1 MINDQVRELRAAT
14 IASISNSGESGP
26 VRVVGYIRDSLA
38 TTATGTAYAQSEAI
52 RRWVA
57 ENGHRVVAIC
67 QDVKTPGHALGR
79 EGLRALVGI
88 IDSGQVDAVIVAD
101 LNSFATDLVVQEIV
115 LWDLR
120 ARGVSV
126 LSANTDDVAALSDPP
141 GDHTRLLLRDVLVR
155 VAEHQSYFVESTST
169 AAVIDLNSL
178 DAVGDRREPA

>member
-1 MINDQVRELRAAT
+1 M
-14 IASISNSGESGP
+14 
-26 VRVVGYIRDSLA
+26 RVVGYIRDSLA
-38 TTATGTAYAQSEAI
+38 TTTAGTAYAQSEAI

-101 LNSFATDLVVQEIV
+101 LNTFATDVVVQEVV

-120 ARGVSV
+120 ARGVNV
-126 LSANTDDVAALSDPP
+126 LSASPDDITALSDPP
-141 GDHTRLLLRDVLVR
+141 GDPVRLLLRDVLTR
-155 VAEHQSYFVESTST
+155 VTEHHSYFVESTST
-169 AAVIDLNSL
+169 AAVIDLNSI
-178 DAVGDRREPA
+178 DSADHPRELASIPVEIVQLVAASD

>member
-1 MINDQVRELRAAT
+1 M
-14 IASISNSGESGP
+14 
-26 VRVVGYIRDSLA
+26 RVVGYIRDSLA
-38 TTATGTAYAQSEAI
+38 TPAAGTAYSQSEAI

-101 LNSFATDLVVQEIV
+101 LNTFATDVVVQEVV
-115 LWDLR
+115 LWDIR

-126 LSANTDDVAALSDPP
+126 LSTNAEDMKALSDPP
-141 GDHTRLLLRDVLVR
+141 GDHTRLLLRDVLTR

-169 AAVIDLNSL
+169 AAVIDLSEA
-178 DAVGDRREPA
+178 DSASHRREPASIPVEIVQLVAASD